1 MYNSLIF
8 VFYRMSFPDEY
19 LLFRAEGKIWN
30 GPDGAQVSP
39 DCPFVVKQVAELKN
53 KSFEQVRRAILKNF
67 QLNEATHE
75 LTLQHILY
83 VRTDPSAPPY
93 NVLIDIV
100 GEESWRAFFKV
111 ACRHVRSFKLFAKWT
126 VKKTSSAS
134 NATDSNITTV
144 IDEDTAI
151 TDDSDD
157 GGWPACKHDKPCTIE
172 TSWDRHDPGR
182 RFYRCPFFANPK
194 EDCKFTK
201 WLDKKFP
208 EKANELINKYQ
219 DTVDSLQQQVDNLK
233 CELEELR
240 RRHRKRS
247 AEEVVVSH
255 GDKCPCGKS
264 LCDLT
269 CRGREKQTRPGQI

>member
-1 MYNSLIF
+1 MSWEALHFCYVLWFVLYNRQGKF
-8 VFYRMSFPDEY
+8 CYRMSFPDEY

-30 GPDGAQVSP
+30 GPDGA
-39 DCPFVVKQVAELKN
+39 
-53 KSFEQVRRAILKNF
+53 
-67 QLNEATHE
+67 
-75 LTLQHILY
+75 QHILY

-144 IDEDTAI
+144 LDEDPTL
-151 TDDSDD
+151 TDESDD
-157 GGWPACKHDKPCTIE
+157 GSWPACKHDKPCTIE
-172 TSWDRHDPGR
+172 TSWDRQDPGR

-201 WLDKKFP
+201 WLDKKLP

-247 AEEVVVSH
+247 VEEIVVSH

-264 LCDLT
+264 MCELT
-269 CRGREKQTRPGQI
+269 CRGREKQTRPSQTPRLARDS